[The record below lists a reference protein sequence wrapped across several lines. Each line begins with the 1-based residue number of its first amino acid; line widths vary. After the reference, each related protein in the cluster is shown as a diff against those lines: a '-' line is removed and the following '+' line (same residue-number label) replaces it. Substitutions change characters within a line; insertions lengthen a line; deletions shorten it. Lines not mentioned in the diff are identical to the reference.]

1 MQRKHDIC
9 GICCNKTF
17 GPLTAPPTTE
27 DTSSANGY
35 VHQIKDAVTCDTTNC
50 IYNWRC
56 KKGRDCPDYPI
67 CQYNGKTQR
76 EFKKRFSEH
85 RDYVM
90 REVLEQPS
98 GEHFNKTGLSVHDLE
113 GLVIEKVH
121 SRDLLMNNQLTHDER
136 LEIKHNF
143 FCKTLITVDILL
155 Q

>member
-67 CQYNGKTQR
+67 CQYNGKTQ
-76 EFKKRFSEH
+76 S
-85 RDYVM
+85 
-90 REVLEQPS
+90 
-98 GEHFNKTGLSVHDLE
+98 
-113 GLVIEKVH
+113 IEIM
-121 SRDLLMNNQLTHDER
+121 S
-136 LEIKHNF
+136 
-143 FCKTLITVDILL
+143 
-155 Q
+155 